1 MSGWDWFDGLASAVE
16 TDEVDEADRVHWQ
29 QCFGTSAG
37 QKVLAELERSIL
49 RTALGPQSPDRAI
62 WMREGQR
69 SLVLQMARLARGSVY
84 RVTEQDGVD
93 RG

>member
-1 MSGWDWFDGLASAVE
+1 MSGWDWFDGLASAADDE
-16 TDEVDEADRVHWQ
+16 TEEVDRVHWQ

-69 SLVLQMARLARGSVY
+69 SLVLQMTRLARGSVNGGAA
-84 RVTEQDGVD
+84 DKG
-93 RG
+93 

>member
-1 MSGWDWFDGLASAVE
+1 MSGWDWFEEVAAADE
-16 TDEVDEADRVHWQ
+16 TDEADRVHWQ
-29 QCFGTSAG
+29 QCFGTHAG

-69 SLVLQMARLARGSVY
+69 ALVLQMTRLARGSVNGGAA
-84 RVTEQDGVD
+84 DKG
-93 RG
+93 

>member
-1 MSGWDWFDGLASAVE
+1 MSGWDWFEEVAAADE
-16 TDEVDEADRVHWQ
+16 TEEVDRVHWQ

-69 SLVLQMARLARGSVY
+69 SLVLQMARLARGSVNGGAA
-84 RVTEQDGVD
+84 DKG
-93 RG
+93 

>member
-1 MSGWDWFDGLASAVE
+1 MSGWDWFEGLAAADE
-16 TDEVDEADRVHWQ
+16 TDEADRVHWQ
-29 QCFGTSAG
+29 QCFGTHAG

-69 SLVLQMARLARGSVY
+69 SLVLQMTRLARASVNGGAA
-84 RVTEQDGVD
+84 DKG
-93 RG
+93 

>member
-1 MSGWDWFDGLASAVE
+1 MSGWDWFDGLVAAADE
-16 TDEVDEADRVHWQ
+16 TEEVDRVYWQ

-37 QKVLAELERSIL
+37 QKVLTELERSIL

-69 SLVLQMARLARGSVY
+69 ALVLQMTRLARGSVNGGAA
-84 RVTEQDGVD
+84 DKG
-93 RG
+93 

>member
-1 MSGWDWFDGLASAVE
+1 MSGWDWFDGLAADDE
-16 TDEVDEADRVHWQ
+16 TEEVDRVHWR

-49 RTALGPQSPDRAI
+49 RTAFGPQSPDRAI

-69 SLVLQMARLARGSVY
+69 ALVLQMARLARGSVNGGAA
-84 RVTEQDGVD
+84 DNKG
-93 RG
+93 

>member
-1 MSGWDWFDGLASAVE
+1 MSGWDWFDGLASAADDE
-16 TDEVDEADRVHWQ
+16 TEEVDRVHWQ

-37 QKVLAELERSIL
+37 QKVLADLERSIL

-69 SLVLQMARLARGSVY
+69 ALVLQMARLARGSV
-84 RVTEQDGVD
+84 DGGGSD

>member
-1 MSGWDWFDGLASAVE
+1 MNGWDWFEEVAAADE
-16 TDEVDEADRVHWQ
+16 TDEADRVHWQ

-49 RTALGPQSPDRAI
+49 RNALGPQSPDRAI

-69 SLVLQMARLARGSVY
+69 ALVLQMARLARGSVD
-84 RVTEQDGVD
+84 EGAADKG
-93 RG
+93 

>member
-69 SLVLQMARLARGSVY
+69 SLVLQMARLAMGSV
-84 RVTEQDGVD
+84 DGGGSD